1 MTIVKLYAMKGL
13 GKPLRLKHVIVQ
25 GVKSKQQAYEV
36 TGHLFSPKELQGATI
51 SYTRLDRH

>member
-1 MTIVKLYAMKGL
+1 MKGL